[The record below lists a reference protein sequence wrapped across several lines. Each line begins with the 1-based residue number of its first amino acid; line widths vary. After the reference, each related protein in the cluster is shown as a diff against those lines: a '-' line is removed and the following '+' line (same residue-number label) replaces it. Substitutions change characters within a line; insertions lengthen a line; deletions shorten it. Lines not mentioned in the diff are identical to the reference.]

1 MKYTITIEETV
12 AKDFDIEA
20 DSAKEAYETAEQKY
34 KSGEFVLDPGECQF
48 RQMAITNPS
57 EESTEWREL
66 RNNNYLNAYS
76 Q

>member
-20 DSAKEAYETAEQKY
+20 DSAEEAYETAEQKY

-66 RNNNYLNAYS
+66 RNNNYLNACS